1 MDVGE
6 KSSSEKEPENKK
18 EQVKL
23 IDAAI
28 AKIRYWPFQFFL

>member
-6 KSSSEKEPENKK
+6 KSSSEKEPEEKK

-28 AKIRYWPFQFFL
+28 AKIRY